1 MTSRRFHELAASGYL
16 IVFHLVVAA
25 FLLRVFDDTEMFR
38 SMATLIVVGHLVTA
52 LMRLSP
58 LPSWLSIL
66 TSALSVAWL
75 SVLTVSPAT
84 TWWTLPTAATW
95 HDWVSDLRALPDELY
110 AVTPPVAF
118 DAGWAVVATLAIA
131 LAVVVSDGL
140 AFRARAK
147 VEPLVPGLT
156 IVVVVI
162 ALGIADHRPILPI
175 VLVFVSVITIAGLRW
190 FHATEH
196 LDRTT
201 SQGSRSWTPIAI
213 IATAS
218 AVAALAGVVGPRLP
232 GAQAGPILNTSGEAT
247 QRVTRIASPLVDI
260 RSRLTERQDREV
272 FQVISAQ
279 PAYWRL
285 TTLSEFDGSTFQLA
299 EESIEEIGDAQ
310 LSPEDIFAH
319 TVTIVDLPGHLVPV
333 AAEPRQASGQGADGS
348 VMVRQGADT
357 GAFVVTERTLKPGDV
372 FTLVSQ
378 RPALDPDRLRSVGS
392 ANPPLS
398 TSLDLPSDLPPSVV
412 TLTRELVADAP
423 TGYDAALALQ
433 NWFRSEFEYS
443 LTVEPGHDIDAIT
456 TFLDERVGYCE
467 QFAVTYAAMA
477 RTVGL
482 PSRVAVGYTS
492 GDRDEAGV
500 YHVKELHAHAWPE
513 IWFDDVG
520 WVPFEPTPGRGDSTT
535 STHTGVEPAQ
545 ATGEPSTTIPVTIP
559 VQESGDNTPRST
571 LTPAAPSGP
580 PPSPAPSPPP
590 SHRRLWWSILGFGI
604 VAIAVMAPEA
614 LRRMN
619 RSRHARRSP
628 SDRIERDWTR
638 ALRSLNAVG
647 MIADP
652 SMTPAEIAAS
662 TGVQF
667 PSAHPLMVDLAAIVE
682 RHLFGPNSPQR
693 DQTLASLADTADTIT
708 DKIDSLV
715 AATLTRSDRL
725 RRYLTEWN

>member
-1 MTSRRFHELAASGYL
+1 MTGRRFHELAASGYL
-16 IVFHLVVAA
+16 IVFHLVVVA
-25 FLLRVFDDTEMFR
+25 FLLRVFDDDGVLR
-38 SMATLIVVGHLVTA
+38 AMATLIVVGHLVTA

-58 LPSWLSIL
+58 MPSWLSIL
-66 TSALSVAWL
+66 MSALSVSWL
-75 SVLTVSPAT
+75 SVLIVSPTT
-84 TWWTLPTAATW
+84 TWWTLPTVATW
-95 HDWVSDLRALPDELY
+95 QRWTSDVAALRDELY
-110 AVTPPVAF
+110 EVAPPVAF

-131 LAVVVSDGL
+131 LAIVVSDGL

-147 VEPLVPGLT
+147 VEALVPGLT

-162 ALGIADHRPILPI
+162 ALGIADDRVVLPIL
-175 VLVFVSVITIAGLRW
+175 LVFVSVIAIAGLRW

-201 SQGSRSWTPIAI
+201 SQGSRSWTPVAI
-213 IATAS
+213 IATAA
-218 AVAALAGVVGPRLP
+218 AVAALTGVVGPRFP
-232 GAQAGPILNTSGEAT
+232 GARAEPILDTSGEAT
-247 QRVTRIASPLVDI
+247 QRVTEIASPLVDI
-260 RSRLTERQDREV
+260 HSRLTDRQDREV

-285 TTLSEFDGSTFQLA
+285 TTLSEFDGSTFRLA
-299 EESIEEIGDAQ
+299 RESIEEIGDAQ

-319 TVTIVDLPGHLVPV
+319 TVTIVDLPGHLVPA
-333 AAEPRQASGQGADGS
+333 AAEPRQGSGQGSDGP
-348 VMVRQGADT
+348 VTVKQGSTT
-357 GAFVVTERTLKPGDV
+357 GAFVVTERALEPGDV

-378 RPALDPDRLRSVGS
+378 RPILDPDRLRSS
-392 ANPPLS
+392 EWQHPPSPTTLA
-398 TSLDLPSDLPPSVV
+398 LPPDLPRSVAVLARQLV
-412 TLTRELVADAP
+412 TGAP

-477 RTVGL
+477 RVLGL

-535 STHTGVEPAQ
+535 STHTGVEPAP
-545 ATGEPSTTIPVTIP
+545 ATSEPSATISATVP
-559 VQESGDNTPRST
+559 VQESGDNTPQPT
-571 LTPAAPSGP
+571 LAPTAPSGS
-580 PPSPAPSPPP
+580 PPSPVPSPPP

-604 VAIAVMAPEA
+604 VAIAAMAPEA
-614 LRRMN
+614 LRRTN
-619 RSRHARRSP
+619 RSRHAHRSP

-662 TGVQF
+662 TGVRF
-667 PSAHPLMVDLAAIVE
+667 PPAHPLMVDLAAIVE

-693 DQTLASLADTADTIT
+693 EDTLASLADTADGIT
-708 DKIDSLV
+708 DEIDSLV
-715 AATLTRSDRL
+715 VATLSRSDRL